1 MRFAIVGGSGKM
13 GQWFARLLHEAG
25 KQVLLVGRSEERL
38 REVQP
43 QLDVEV
49 TTDIGQVK
57 DTDVIIISVPLDA
70 FESVV
75 RQLAPHINSGQIV
88 MDVTSLKAQP
98 VDIMH
103 RYITSAVTLGMHP
116 VFGPGAKSLDKQN
129 FVLTPTSEREVALA
143 EKVQGHLEARGAR
156 VTLMTP
162 REHDEMMT
170 VILGLAHFIAIVTA
184 DTLLSQD
191 RFQQMKEIGGTTFKV
206 LYTLVESVISED
218 PELYASLQMGFP
230 GIDKVEEQFLR
241 NATTWA
247 DLVRNKDRQA
257 FADRMSALKGILE
270 KTDPHFEKAYED
282 LYKIT
287 EGL

>member
-1 MRFAIVGGSGKM
+1 MKIAIVGGSGKM
-13 GQWFARLLHEAG
+13 GQWFARLLCEED
-25 KQVLLVGRSEERL
+25 KQVLLIGRSEEKL
-38 REVQP
+38 RKVRQ
-43 QLDVEV
+43 QLDVKV

-57 DTDVIIISVPLDA
+57 DADVILISVPLDA
-70 FESVV
+70 FESVA
-75 RQLAPHINSGQIV
+75 RQLAPHTNTGQVV
-88 MDVTSLKAQP
+88 MDVTSLKVQP
-98 VDIMH
+98 VHIMH

-143 EKVQGHLEARGAR
+143 EKVMGHLEARGAH

-162 REHDEMMT
+162 QEHDEMMT

-184 DTLLSQD
+184 DTLLAQN
-191 RFQQMKEIGGTTFKV
+191 RFQQMKAIGGTTFKV

-218 PELYASLQMGFP
+218 PELYASLQIGFP
-230 GIDKVEEQFLR
+230 GIGEIEGQFLR
-241 NATTWA
+241 NTATWA
-247 DLVRNKDRQA
+247 DLVRNKDSQG
-257 FADRMSALKGILE
+257 FADRMSALKRILE

>member
-1 MRFAIVGGSGKM
+1 MKIAIVGGSGKM
-13 GQWFARLLHEAG
+13 GQWFARLLNEEDNR
-25 KQVLLVGRSEERL
+25 VLLIGRSEEKL
-38 REVQP
+38 REVQQ

-75 RQLAPHINSGQIV
+75 RQLAPHTNSGQIV
-88 MDVTSLKAQP
+88 MDVTSLKVQP

-116 VFGPGAKSLDKQN
+116 VFGPGAKSPDKQN

-143 EKVQGHLEARGAR
+143 EKVKGHLEACGAR

-184 DTLLSQD
+184 DTLLTQN
-191 RFQQMKEIGGTTFKV
+191 RFQQMKGIGGTTFKV

-230 GIDKVEEQFLR
+230 GIGEIEGQFLR
-241 NATTWA
+241 NTTIWA
-247 DLVRNKDRQA
+247 DLVRNKDRQG
-257 FADRMSALKGILE
+257 FTDRMNALKDILE
-270 KTDPHFEKAYED
+270 KTDPHFEKAYEN

>member
-13 GQWFARLLHEAG
+13 GQWFARLLCEEG
-25 KQVLLVGRSEERL
+25 EQVMLIGRDEEKL
-38 REVQP
+38 RKVQR

-49 TTDIGQVK
+49 TTDIGMVR
-57 DTDVIIISVPLDA
+57 DVDVIILSVPLDA

-75 RQLAPHINSGQIV
+75 RQLSSHTSSGQIV
-88 MDVTSLKAQP
+88 MDVTSLKVQP

-103 RYITSAVTLGMHP
+103 RYITSAVTLGLHP
-116 VFGPGAKSLDKQN
+116 VFGPGAKSPDKQN

-143 EKVQGHLEARGAR
+143 EKVKGHLEARGAR

-162 REHDEMMT
+162 QEHDEMMT

-184 DTLLSQD
+184 DTLLAQSK
-191 RFQQMKEIGGTTFKV
+191 FQQMKEIGGTTFKV

-218 PELYASLQMGFP
+218 PELYTSLQMGFP
-230 GIDKVEEQFLR
+230 GIGEIEGQFLR
-241 NATTWA
+241 NAAIWA
-247 DLVRNKDRQA
+247 DFVKNKDSQG

-270 KTDPHFEKAYED
+270 NTDPHFEKAYED

>member
-13 GQWFARLLHEAG
+13 GQWFARLLNEEDNR
-25 KQVLLVGRSEERL
+25 VLLIGRSEEKL
-38 REVQP
+38 REVQ
-43 QLDVEV
+43 QRLDVEA
-49 TTDIGQVK
+49 TTDIGQAR
-57 DTDVIIISVPLDA
+57 DADVIIISVPLDA

-75 RQLAPHINSGQIV
+75 RQLAPHTNVGQIV
-88 MDVTSLKAQP
+88 MDVTSLKVQP
-98 VDIMH
+98 VAIMH

-116 VFGPGAKSLDKQN
+116 VFGPGAKGPDKQN

-143 EKVQGHLEARGAR
+143 EKVKGHLEARGAR

-170 VILGLAHFIAIVTA
+170 IILGLAHFIAIVTA
-184 DTLLSQD
+184 DTLLAQN
-191 RFQQMKEIGGTTFKV
+191 RFPQMKGIGGTTFKV

-230 GIDKVEEQFLR
+230 GIGRIEGQFLR
-241 NATTWA
+241 NATIWA
-247 DLVRNKDRQA
+247 ELVKNRDSQG
-257 FADRMSALKGILE
+257 FAERMSTLKGILE
-270 KTDPHFEKAYED
+270 KTDPHFQKAYEN

>member
-13 GQWFARLLHEAG
+13 GQWFARLLHEEG
-25 KQVLLVGRSEERL
+25 NRVLLTGRSEERL
-38 REVQP
+38 REVQQ

-49 TTDIGQVK
+49 TTNIEQVK

-75 RQLAPHINSGQIV
+75 QQIV
-88 MDVTSLKAQP
+88 PHTNASQIVVDITSLKVQP

-116 VFGPGAKSLDKQN
+116 VFGPGAKSPDKQN
-129 FVLTPTSEREVALA
+129 FVLTPTNEREVALA

-162 REHDEMMT
+162 HEHDEMMT

-184 DTLLSQD
+184 DTLLSQE

-230 GIDKVEEQFLR
+230 GISEIEEQFLR
-241 NATTWA
+241 NASTWA

-270 KTDPHFEKAYED
+270 KTDPHFQKAYEN

>member
-1 MRFAIVGGSGKM
+1 M
-13 GQWFARLLHEAG
+13 GQWFARLLCEED
-25 KQVLLVGRSEERL
+25 KQVLLIGRSEEKL
-38 REVQP
+38 RKVRQ
-43 QLDVEV
+43 QLDVKV

-57 DTDVIIISVPLDA
+57 DADVILISVPLDA
-70 FESVV
+70 FESVA
-75 RQLAPHINSGQIV
+75 RQLAPHTNTGQIV
-88 MDVTSLKAQP
+88 MDVTSLKVQP
-98 VDIMH
+98 VHIMH

-143 EKVQGHLEARGAR
+143 EKVMGHLEARGAH

-162 REHDEMMT
+162 QEHDEMMT

-184 DTLLSQD
+184 DTLLAQN
-191 RFQQMKEIGGTTFKV
+191 RFQQMKAIGGTTFKV

-218 PELYASLQMGFP
+218 PELYASLQIGFP
-230 GIDKVEEQFLR
+230 GIGEIEGQFLR
-241 NATTWA
+241 NTTTWA
-247 DLVRNKDRQA
+247 DLVRNKDSQG
-257 FADRMSALKGILE
+257 FADRMSALKRILE

>member
-13 GQWFARLLHEAG
+13 GQWFARLLHEEG
-25 KQVLLVGRSEERL
+25 NRILLTGRSEERL
-38 REVQP
+38 REVQR

-57 DTDVIIISVPLDA
+57 EADVIIISVPLDA

-75 RQLAPHINSGQIV
+75 RQIAPHTNSGQIIV
-88 MDVTSLKAQP
+88 DITSLKVQP

-116 VFGPGAKSLDKQN
+116 VFGPGAKSPDKQN
-129 FVLTPTSEREVALA
+129 FVLTPTNEREVSLA
-143 EKVQGHLEARGAR
+143 EKVKGHLEARGAR

-162 REHDEMMT
+162 QEHDEMMT
-170 VILGLAHFIAIVTA
+170 IILGLSHFIAIVTA

-206 LYTLVESVISED
+206 LYTLVESVISQD
-218 PELYASLQMGFP
+218 PELYASLQMDFP
-230 GIDKVEEQFLR
+230 DIGKIEEQFLR

-247 DLVRNKDRQA
+247 ELVRNKDRQA

-270 KTDPHFEKAYED
+270 KTDPHFQKAYEN

>member
-13 GQWFARLLHEAG
+13 GQWFARLLHEEG
-25 KQVLLVGRSEERL
+25 KQVLLTGRSEDKL
-38 REVQP
+38 REVQH

-57 DTDVIIISVPLDA
+57 DADVIIISVPLDA

-75 RQLAPHINSGQIV
+75 RQLAPHTSSSQIV
-88 MDVTSLKAQP
+88 MDVTSLKVQP

-103 RYITSAVTLGMHP
+103 RYITSAVILGMHP
-116 VFGPGAKSLDKQN
+116 VFGPGAKSPDKQN

-143 EKVQGHLEARGAR
+143 EKAKGHLEARGAR

-170 VILGLAHFIAIVTA
+170 IILGLAHFIAIVTA

-191 RFQQMKEIGGTTFKV
+191 RFQQMKGIGGTTFKV

-230 GIDKVEEQFLR
+230 NIGEIERQFLS
-241 NATTWA
+241 NATIWA
-247 DLVRNKDRQA
+247 DLVKNRDKQG
-257 FADRMSALKGILE
+257 FADRMSALKRILE
-270 KTDPHFEKAYED
+270 KTDPHFAKAYEN

>member
-103 RYITSAVTLGMHP
+103 RYITPAVTLGMHP

>member
-13 GQWFARLLHEAG
+13 GQWFARLLREEG
-25 KQVLLVGRSEERL
+25 KQVLLTGRSADKL
-38 REVQP
+38 RKVQQ

-75 RQLAPHINSGQIV
+75 RQLAPHTNSSQIV
-88 MDVTSLKAQP
+88 MDVTALKVQP

-116 VFGPGAKSLDKQN
+116 VFGPGAKSPDKQN

-143 EKVQGHLEARGAR
+143 EKVKGHLEARGAR

-162 REHDEMMT
+162 REHDEMMAI
-170 VILGLAHFIAIVTA
+170 ILGLAHFIAIVTA
-184 DTLLSQD
+184 DTLLAQN
-191 RFQQMKEIGGTTFKV
+191 RFQQMKSIGGTTFKV

-230 GIDKVEEQFLR
+230 GIGEIEEQFLK
-241 NATTWA
+241 NTATWA
-247 DLVRNKDRQA
+247 DLVKNKDRQG
-257 FADRMSALKGILE
+257 FADRMSALQAILE
-270 KTDPHFEKAYED
+270 KTDPHFEKAYEN

>member
-13 GQWFARLLHEAG
+13 GQWFARLLREAG
-25 KQVLLVGRSEERL
+25 KRVLLTGRSEERL
-38 REVQP
+38 REVQR
-43 QLDVEV
+43 QLDVEI
-49 TTDIGQVK
+49 TTNVGQVK
-57 DTDVIIISVPLDA
+57 DADVIIISVPLDA
-70 FESVV
+70 FEPIV
-75 RQLAPHINSGQIV
+75 RQIAPHTNSGQIV
-88 MDVTSLKAQP
+88 MDITSLKVQP

-116 VFGPGAKSLDKQN
+116 VFGPGAKAPDKQN
-129 FVLTPTSEREVALA
+129 FVLTPTNEREVALA

-170 VILGLAHFIAIVTA
+170 VILGLSHFIAIVAA
-184 DTLLSQD
+184 DTLLGQK
-191 RFQQMKEIGGTTFKV
+191 RFRQMKEIGGTTYKV

-218 PELYASLQMGFP
+218 PDFYASLQMGFP
-230 GIDKVEEQFLR
+230 GIDKIEEQFLN
-241 NATTWA
+241 NAATWA
-247 DLVRNKDRQA
+247 DLVRNKDKQA

-270 KTDPHFEKAYED
+270 KTDPHFQKAYD
-282 LYKIT
+282 NLYKIT

>member
-1 MRFAIVGGSGKM
+1 MKVAIVGGSGKM
-13 GQWFARLLHEAG
+13 GQWFARRLHEEG
-25 KQVLLVGRSEERL
+25 KQVLLIGRSEKRL
-38 REVQP
+38 QEVQQ

-49 TTDIGQVK
+49 TTDVSQVK
-57 DTDVIIISVPLDA
+57 DADVIIISVPLDA

-75 RQLAPHINSGQIV
+75 RQLASHTSSGQTV
-88 MDVTSLKAQP
+88 MDITSLKVQP
-98 VDIMH
+98 LDIMH

-116 VFGPGAKSLDKQN
+116 VFGPGAKSPDKQN
-129 FVLTPTSEREVALA
+129 FVLTPTSELEVALA
-143 EKVQGHLEARGAR
+143 EKVKGHLEAQGAR

-170 VILGLAHFIAIVTA
+170 VILGLAHFIAIVAA
-184 DTLLSQD
+184 DTLLAQN

-206 LYTLVESVISED
+206 LYTLIESVISED

-230 GIDKVEEQFLR
+230 GIDRIEELFLK
-241 NATTWA
+241 NAATWA
-247 DLVRNKDRQA
+247 DLVRNKNRQV

-270 KTDPHFEKAYED
+270 MTDPHFEKAYEN

-287 EGL
+287 EEL

>member
-13 GQWFARLLHEAG
+13 GQWFARLLHKEG
-25 KQVLLVGRSEERL
+25 NRVLLTGRSEERL
-38 REVQP
+38 REVQQ

-49 TTDIGQVK
+49 TADIGQVK

-75 RQLAPHINSGQIV
+75 RQIAPHTNASQIV
-88 MDVTSLKAQP
+88 MDITSLKVQP

-116 VFGPGAKSLDKQN
+116 VFGPGAKSPDKQN
-129 FVLTPTSEREVALA
+129 FVLTPTNEREVALA
-143 EKVQGHLEARGAR
+143 EKVQGYLEARGVR

-170 VILGLAHFIAIVTA
+170 IILGLAHFIAIITA
-184 DTLLSQD
+184 DTLLSQE
-191 RFQQMKEIGGTTFKV
+191 RFQRMKEIGGTTFKV

-230 GIDKVEEQFLR
+230 GISEIEEQFLR
-241 NATTWA
+241 KASTWA

-270 KTDPHFEKAYED
+270 KTDPHFQKTYEN
-282 LYKIT
+282 LYRIT

>member
-1 MRFAIVGGSGKM
+1 M
-13 GQWFARLLHEAG
+13 GQWFARLLSETG
-25 KQVLLVGRSEERL
+25 KRVLVTGRSEERL
-38 REVQP
+38 QEVRQK
-43 QLDVEV
+43 LDVEV
-49 TTDIGQVK
+49 TTDISQVK
-57 DTDVIIISVPLDA
+57 DADVIIISVPLDA

-75 RQLAPHINSGQIV
+75 KQIAPHTNPGQIV
-88 MDVTSLKAQP
+88 IDITSLKIQP

-116 VFGPGAKSLDKQN
+116 VFGPGAKGPDKQN

-143 EKVQGHLEARGAR
+143 EKVKGHLEARGAR

-191 RFQQMKEIGGTTFKV
+191 RFQKMKEIGGTTYKV

-230 GIDKVEEQFLR
+230 NISELEEQFLN
-241 NATTWA
+241 NASTWA
-247 DLVRNKDRQA
+247 DLVRNRDRHA
-257 FADRMSALKGILE
+257 FADRMSALKRTLE
-270 KTDPHFEKAYED
+270 KTDPHFEKAYEN